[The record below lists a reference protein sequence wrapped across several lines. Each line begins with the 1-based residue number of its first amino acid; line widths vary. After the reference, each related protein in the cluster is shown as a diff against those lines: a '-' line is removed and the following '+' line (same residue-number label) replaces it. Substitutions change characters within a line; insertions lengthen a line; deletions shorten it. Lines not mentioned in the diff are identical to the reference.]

1 MERIVKAHTPLG
13 DEVLLFSALRG
24 TEALSQLFE
33 YEVDMIA
40 DSNALDLKGLLGQPL
55 TVEVQTRDGAVRY
68 LNGIV
73 GRGMLVGREGATA
86 RSWRYRA
93 IVRPWLWLLT
103 QTKDCK
109 IFQNKSVAD
118 ILQEVLGE
126 YGFALEFNLTGNY
139 RTWTYCVQYQETDF
153 DFVSRLMEHE
163 GIYYYF
169 KHALGSHT
177 LVLADD
183 IGAHQV
189 LPGYAAIPFFKAERV
204 ATPQEEFIDRYQV
217 AQEIAPGSYVTDDY
231 NFTKPRARLQNQRA
245 NAGAHEH
252 GDMEIYD
259 WMGGYADM
267 GDADHYS
274 RIRLEAL
281 QSERERDHGHATVRA
296 LAPGYRFTLSNCPRD
311 DANREY
317 LLVSVT
323 YRLQEP
329 CYASDPTPACYE
341 CDFVTQAATLPFRP
355 RKVTPKP
362 RTSGPQTATVVGP
375 AGEEIWTDEYGR
387 IKVQFRWDRYG
398 SMDENSSCWLRVATS
413 WAGSN
418 FGTLYIP
425 RVGQEVVVDFIGGEP
440 DRPIV
445 IGSTYNADQMPPF
458 GLPGAASKSGI
469 VTRSTKGGSPANAN
483 SLEFEDAIGAERLAL
498 HAEKDMLIEVENNK
512 TNTVGNNQDETI
524 AANHTESIGAN
535 ATQSVAANLT
545 ESVGANKV
553 TTIGAN
559 HAHAV
564 GGTSTRTV
572 AGAST
577 EQHRSGH
584 AHKVTGHHEHVVTG
598 DYNETIYGN
607 HNYVLHGDHNYT
619 VHGHRNYDLNGNQV
633 HMLNGNQQQNV
644 IGDYLRAVSGNQ
656 DHIVDG
662 SHVHVVHGG
671 HKVTASNA
679 DYHTSGVHNIFA
691 GDVFIKAGGGG
702 GGAAAEEKPKSGN
715 ATYDNKFGLTATY
728 AVDIVGIVKFS
739 YATSAVS
746 VVPVNLNF
754 RMLHSSFNIKA
765 LSFFVFK
772 TDFCVFKRD
781 VNGAK
786 VEGNVMFNQS
796 SAVENVN
803 GGVAVHNR
811 FMNLIF

>member
-1 MERIVKAHTPLG
+1 MVTPPC
-13 DEVLLFSALRG
+13 A
-24 TEALSQLFE
+24 
-33 YEVDMIA
+33 
-40 DSNALDLKGLLGQPL
+40 P
-55 TVEVQTRDGAVRY
+55 
-68 LNGIV
+68 
-73 GRGMLVGREGATA
+73 
-86 RSWRYRA
+86 WR
-93 IVRPWLWLLT
+93 
-103 QTKDCK
+103 
-109 IFQNKSVAD
+109 
-118 ILQEVLGE
+118 
-126 YGFALEFNLTGNY
+126 
-139 RTWTYCVQYQETDF
+139 
-153 DFVSRLMEHE
+153 
-163 GIYYYF
+163 
-169 KHALGSHT
+169 
-177 LVLADD
+177 
-183 IGAHQV
+183 
-189 LPGYAAIPFFKAERV
+189 
-204 ATPQEEFIDRYQV
+204 
-217 AQEIAPGSYVTDDY
+217 
-231 NFTKPRARLQNQRA
+231 
-245 NAGAHEH
+245 
-252 GDMEIYD
+252 
-259 WMGGYADM
+259 
-267 GDADHYS
+267 
-274 RIRLEAL
+274 
-281 QSERERDHGHATVRA
+281 
-296 LAPGYRFTLSNCPRD
+296 PGYRFNLTSCPRD

-341 CDFVTQAATLPFRP
+341 CDFVTQPTSLPFRP
-355 RKVTPKP
+355 RRVTPKP
-362 RTSGPQTATVVGP
+362 RTNGPQTATVVGP

-398 SMDENSSCWLRVATS
+398 NMDENSSCWLRVATS

-418 FGTLYIP
+418 FGALYIP
-425 RVGQEVVVDFIGGEP
+425 RVGQEVVVDFIGGEA

-469 VTRSTKGGSPANAN
+469 VSRSTKGGSPANAN

-498 HAEKDMLIEVENNK
+498 HAEKDFLIEVEHDK
-512 TNTVGNNQDETI
+512 TNTVGNNQAETI
-524 AANHTESIGAN
+524 GANHTESIGAN

-545 ESVGANKV
+545 ESVGANKA
-553 TTIGAN
+553 TAISAN
-559 HAHAV
+559 HVHAV

-577 EQHRSGH
+577 EQHQSGH
-584 AHKVTGHHEHVVTG
+584 AHKVTGDHEHVVTG

-619 VHGHRNYDLNGNQV
+619 VHGHRNYDLHGNQA
-633 HMLNGNQQQNV
+633 HRLNGNQEQNV
-644 IGDYLRAVSGNQ
+644 IGDYVRAVSGNQ
-656 DHIVDG
+656 DHIVEG

-679 DYHTSGVHNIFA
+679 DYHTTGVHNIVG

-702 GGAAAEEKPKSGN
+702 GGAAGSTGGG
-715 ATYDNKFGLTATY
+715 TYDNKFGITATY
-728 AVDIVGIVKFS
+728 AVDVVGMVKFS
-739 YATSAVS
+739 YASSAVS
-746 VVPVNLNF
+746 VIPVNLNF

-786 VEGNVMFNQS
+786 VEGNVMFNQT
-796 SAVENVN
+796 SAVATVN